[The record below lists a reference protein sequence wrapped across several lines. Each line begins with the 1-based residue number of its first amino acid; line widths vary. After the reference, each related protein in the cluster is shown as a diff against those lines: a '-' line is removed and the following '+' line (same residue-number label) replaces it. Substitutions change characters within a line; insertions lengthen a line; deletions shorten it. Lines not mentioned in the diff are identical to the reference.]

1 LLAVLV
7 MFGMNKHRQRRTFYT
22 HFGMIKDNNDIDDP
36 FKKVREYSER
46 KVGMIARIN
55 VDP

>member
-1 LLAVLV
+1 